1 MRWAQCHHAWSSVW
15 TTVLYWDKHTR
26 NKINCRLRQNWTD
39 RDKREEKHS
48 GRDITIQPLCDYQ
61 CYRQSCSW
69 SGLYKRADKRQMVGT
84 ETNQPNFISQSWS
97 HCSIRSSFMTLWK
110 TPFLWTSN
118 KPEGGNEQATK
129 CIAPNIDGE
138 RQIGRNSGSA
148 RWQLISDAN

>member
-1 MRWAQCHHAWSSVW
+1 MWSSVW
-15 TTVLYWDKHTR
+15 TTLLYWDKHTH

-61 CYRQSCSW
+61 SVRQ
-69 SGLYKRADKRQMVGT
+69 RAAAEVVHTREPTRGKWLALKHP
-84 ETNQPNFISQSWS
+84 PNFISQSWS
-97 HCSIRSSFMTLWK
+97 HSSIRSSFMTLWK
-110 TPFLWTSN
+110 TLFLWTSN
-118 KPEGGNEQATK
+118 RPEGGNEQATK
-129 CIAPNIDGE
+129 CIAPNIDGG